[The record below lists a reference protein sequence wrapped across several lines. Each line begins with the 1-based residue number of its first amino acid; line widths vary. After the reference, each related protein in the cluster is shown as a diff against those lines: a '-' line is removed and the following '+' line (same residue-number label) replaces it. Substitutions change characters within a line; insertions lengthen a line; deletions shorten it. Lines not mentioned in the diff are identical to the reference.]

1 MGRELIHAVYSQQR
15 SSNRSFRA
23 NASVNRSMTSPPE
36 EPGSLRRV
44 VRRVAMLNLGYFG
57 IAPWIKRATLTVYW
71 PCRCR
76 CQALGFRQ
84 GTVLNVGILGLIPTV
99 TDCCAGPRQPGPR
112 LPSAETV
119 RVATASLSYPFQN
132 RRIHLMDFSTFRP

>member
-1 MGRELIHAVYSQQR
+1 VHPEFNKEQTSYADPHGKATGRLHATCS
-15 SSNRSFRA
+15 
-23 NASVNRSMTSPPE
+23 
-36 EPGSLRRV
+36 RRV

-112 LPSAETV
+112 LPSTETV